1 MVRGYDRAGGARAY
15 GNRTFP
21 YGKHA
26 GHAAY
31 GRAYSGDNA
40 GDRSGGYDDR
50 RYALGRFSR
59 DNRPLTPLTPP
70 PREDR
75 RGGGGAG
82 RRGGGGG
89 SFRRGRKLSGKKAS

>member
-50 RYALGRFSR
+50 RYALGHFSHATR
-59 DNRPLTPLTPP
+59 LLPPLTPS

-82 RRGGGGG
+82 RRGGGGA
-89 SFRRGRKLSGKKAS
+89 FRRGRKLSGKKAS

>member
-1 MVRGYDRAGGARAY
+1 MVRGYDRAGGARTY
-15 GNRTFP
+15 GSRASH

-26 GHAAY
+26 GH
-31 GRAYSGDNA
+31 AYSGDNA

-59 DNRPLTPLTPP
+59 DNRPLTLLTPP

-82 RRGGGGG
+82 RRGGGDG
-89 SFRRGRKLSGKKAS
+89 SFRRGRKLSGKRAS